1 MPAPNGW
8 TRRSSSTLTW
18 SPAASP
24 TPWTPSAPR
33 SSRRSPLWKTR
44 NRPTPTP
51 DARSG
56 SGEQPRGGGGRE
68 ESAAEDQDRQQPEAD
83 RLVAQPLAP
92 VADAGSQPG
101 HREGDQDDRRVR
113 GQLPQHRGGEV
124 HTDACGERDHQ
135 LAGEAQPGEGALL
148 R

>member
-8 TRRSSSTLTW
+8 TRRSSSTATW

-24 TPWTPSAPR
+24 TTWTPSAPR

-56 SGEQPRGGGGRE
+56 SGEQPRGGRDRE
-68 ESAAEDQDRQQPEAD
+68 QRPGEDQDRQQPEAD
-83 RLVAQPLAP
+83 RLRAPALGP
-92 VADAGSQPG
+92 VAAAGRPPRHPALG
-101 HREGDQDDRRVR
+101 PD
-113 GQLPQHRGGEV
+113 GG
-124 HTDACGERDHQ
+124 
-135 LAGEAQPGEGALL
+135 P
-148 R
+148 